1 MKNLKEKKRPFWV
14 KTVAIPIFTFICI
27 LTFLIIGIKR
37 FSDLGKEQ
45 ELILTESALRKSIVQ
60 CYAIEGFY
68 PAELSYL
75 EDNYNLTI
83 DKDKYN
89 IYYECFSSNIMPEFG
104 VYEK

>member
-1 MKNLKEKKRPFWV
+1 MKNLKEKKRPFWM
-14 KTVAIPIFTFICI
+14 KTVAIPVITFICI
-27 LTFLIIGIKR
+27 ILILVLGIKK
-37 FSDLGKEQ
+37 FNDLGNEQ
-45 ELILTESALRKSIVQ
+45 ELILTESALRKSIIQ

-68 PAELSYL
+68 PANLNYL

-89 IYYECFSSNIMPEFG
+89 IYYECFSSNIMPEFD